1 MSCRCDLDESRS
13 PDQKA
18 QKKKLKVIAKQ
29 IFHYSK
35 QKDRL
40 SLSPPV
46 IALELNYCQI
56 FVMPFLLEHTLRRLS
71 LSPLAQRRLAQ
82 AGC

>member
-1 MSCRCDLDESRS
+1 MTWTSLGHPTR
-13 PDQKA
+13 KH
-18 QKKKLKVIAKQ
+18 KKNTKVIAKQ
-29 IFHYSK
+29 IFDYSK

-56 FVMPFLLEHTLRRLS
+56 FVMPFLLEHILRRLS
-71 LSPLAQRRLAQ
+71 LSPLAQRRLA
-82 AGC
+82 

>member
-1 MSCRCDLDESRS
+1 MTWTSLGH
-13 PDQKA
+13 PTTKHT
-18 QKKKLKVIAKQ
+18 KKKPKVIAKQ

-35 QKDRL
+35 KGRL

-56 FVMPFLLEHTLRRLS
+56 FVMPFLLEHILRRLS
-71 LSPLAQRRLAQ
+71 LSPLAQRRLA
-82 AGC
+82 

>member
-18 QKKKLKVIAKQ
+18 QKKKPKVIAKQ
-29 IFHYSK
+29 IFHDSQ

-56 FVMPFLLEHTLRRLS
+56 FVMPFLLEHILRRLS
-71 LSPLAQRRLAQ
+71 LSPRAQRLV
-82 AGC
+82 GKVVC